1 MKKTLE
7 ILFLLL
13 FLVSVFIILSSET
26 NYYEYSNNKKAIV
39 TEENIKRFE
48 EDISNGKKIDISNY
62 INNDSKDYSN
72 KVTNLGDN
80 ISNLLNKTVNFV
92 LKTSFKAIENMI
104 N

>member
-80 ISNLLNKTVNFV
+80 ISNLLNKTV
-92 LKTSFKAIENMI
+92 AI
-104 N
+104 